1 MATLYFLEYQK
12 RSSLEW
18 TAVASNGMLAIRPV
32 HPSTA
37 SSTPNYDPRYNSLLD
52 STLSSSYTKH
62 GSHSRGLDSSL
73 SVKTNAF
80 STQAPHTKQ
89 QLYSQEITWYPISH
103 SGPQP
108 KLEKNRF
115 VIISNFNYSLLY
127 YLLIIIKNYRCKQ
140 FIISFIPLKF
150 EIFQCVVLNYFSE
163 FPGNWLGRH
172 GAGAIPSNV
181 DENDQGSEVD
191 SSLNKGP
198 IPLGRPSNCPRHFSE
213 FENPCQVTFSRIES
227 FILSYSF

>member
-18 TAVASNGMLAIRPV
+18 TAVASNGMLAIRPA

-37 SSTPNYDPRYNSLLD
+37 SSTPNYDSRYNSLLD
-52 STLSSSYTKH
+52 STLSSLYTKH
-62 GSHSRGLDSSL
+62 GSHNRGSDSSL
-73 SVKTNAF
+73 SVKTF

-115 VIISNFNYSLLY
+115 VNIGLYSLFL
-127 YLLIIIKNYRCKQ
+127 
-140 FIISFIPLKF
+140 SF
-150 EIFQCVVLNYFSE
+150 
-163 FPGNWLGRH
+163 
-172 GAGAIPSNV
+172 
-181 DENDQGSEVD
+181 
-191 SSLNKGP
+191 
-198 IPLGRPSNCPRHFSE
+198 
-213 FENPCQVTFSRIES
+213 
-227 FILSYSF
+227 

>member
-18 TAVASNGMLAIRPV
+18 TSSNGMLAIRPA

-37 SSTPNYDPRYNSLLD
+37 SSTPNYDSRYNSLLD
-52 STLSSSYTKH
+52 STLSSLYTKH
-62 GSHSRGLDSSL
+62 GSHSRGSDSSL
-73 SVKTNAF
+73 SVRTNAF

-115 VIISNFNYSLLY
+115 VNISLY
-127 YLLIIIKNYRCKQ
+127 FL
-140 FIISFIPLKF
+140 FPSF
-150 EIFQCVVLNYFSE
+150 
-163 FPGNWLGRH
+163 
-172 GAGAIPSNV
+172 
-181 DENDQGSEVD
+181 
-191 SSLNKGP
+191 
-198 IPLGRPSNCPRHFSE
+198 
-213 FENPCQVTFSRIES
+213 
-227 FILSYSF
+227 